1 VEEVKL
7 GRNEKCFCG
16 SGKKYKKCCLEKVD
30 DEEFLQPENFLE
42 NYRDIKK
49 DSRIKQCLYPDNTM
63 CSERIIGAHS
73 IQNNKI
79 LKRIST
85 NGEVYMPCPKNEN
98 PFEFMPKWGR
108 KQATVFT
115 GFCGYHDNE
124 LFKPIENEEFN
135 KSELHVFLYI
145 YRCFAIEYH
154 KKMEVMNMEVKL
166 IDKLPSRARG
176 IKNNFSGF
184 QLAKNDLEVCKIEFD
199 KALVNEKYDI
209 LTSLVWEFDKPIK
222 FAASGFTALSE
233 DLEGNKIQ
241 DLMDINAIMKHIFV
255 TVFPD
260 GEKSYCIISWL
271 KSNDKIFR
279 EYKEQLDN
287 LDYDERKKYIN
298 NLLPIISENIT
309 INPEAWDK
317 VEDYKKDAFGM
328 LIYGMADLFS
338 MMTEETYNMLEEQPY
353 DLFGL

>member
-1 VEEVKL
+1 MWQL
-7 GRNEKCFCG
+7 IFTY
-16 SGKKYKKCCLEKVD
+16 YK
-30 DEEFLQPENFLE
+30 
-42 NYRDIKK
+42 
-49 DSRIKQCLYPDNTM
+49 
-63 CSERIIGAHS
+63 
-73 IQNNKI
+73 
-79 LKRIST
+79 
-85 NGEVYMPCPKNEN
+85 
-98 PFEFMPKWGR
+98 
-108 KQATVFT
+108 
-115 GFCGYHDNE
+115 
-124 LFKPIENEEFN
+124 
-135 KSELHVFLYI
+135 
-145 YRCFAIEYH
+145 
-154 KKMEVMNMEVKL
+154 
-166 IDKLPSRARG
+166 
-176 IKNNFSGF
+176 
-184 QLAKNDLEVCKIEFD
+184 
-199 KALVNEKYDI
+199 LVNEKYDI

-222 FAASGFTALSE
+222 VAASGFTALSE

-241 DLMDINAIMKHIFV
+241 DLMDINAIIKHIFV

-328 LIYGMADLFS
+328 LIYGMVDLFS

-353 DLFGL
+353 DLFEL